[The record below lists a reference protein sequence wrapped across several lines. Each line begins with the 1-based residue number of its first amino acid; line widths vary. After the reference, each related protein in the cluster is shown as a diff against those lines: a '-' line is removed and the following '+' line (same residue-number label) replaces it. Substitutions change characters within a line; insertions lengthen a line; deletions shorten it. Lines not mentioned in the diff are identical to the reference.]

1 MKQILEE
8 IAKEARAYCNE
19 VDGDCSICNI
29 QKFADEYNIPEDDIY
44 CTALYLLIK
53 IFGVNQDTVNYYLSQ
68 IDEWRKTCDNQC
80 AECDEFKKYGFM
92 PCSFCYIG
100 ERILREI

>member
-8 IAKEARAYCNE
+8 IAKEAKAYCNE
-19 VDGDCSICNI
+19 VDEGCSVCNI
-29 QKFADEYNIPEDDIY
+29 QKFADEYNIPEDKIY

-53 IFGVNQDTVNYYLSQ
+53 TFGANQYTANYYLSQ
-68 IDEWRKTCDNQC
+68 MDEWKKTCNNLC
-80 AECDEFKKYGFM
+80 ADCDIFKKYDFM
-92 PCSFCYIG
+92 PCLLCYIG

>member
-1 MKQILEE
+1 MKQILES
-8 IAKEARAYCNE
+8 IAKEAQDYCNK
-19 VDGDCSICNI
+19 VNKDCGVCDI
-29 QKFADEYNIPEDDIY
+29 QKFADEYNILEDNIY

-53 IFGVNQDTVNYYLSQ
+53 IFGKNQDTVNYYLSQ
-68 IDEWRKTCDNQC
+68 IDKWRKTCNNEC
-80 AECDEFKKYGFM
+80 AECDKFKEYSFL

>member
-19 VDGDCSICNI
+19 VDEDCSICNI
-29 QKFADEYNIPEDDIY
+29 QKFADEYNIQKDDIY

-53 IFGVNQDTVNYYLSQ
+53 TFGANQDTVNYYLSQ
-68 IDEWRKTCDNQC
+68 IDEWRKTCDYQC
-80 AECDEFKKYGFM
+80 ADCDKIKKYGFM
-92 PCSFCYIG
+92 PCLFCHIG
-100 ERILREI
+100 EKILREI